1 MILIAN
7 GYVGVSPL
15 LALIA
20 LIIGNIMA
28 TNASAINPKRPNPNN
43 RISGIQIIE

>member
-20 LIIGNIMA
+20 LIIGNIIA
-28 TNASAINPKRPNPNN
+28 IKANAINPNNPKPRNKIN
-43 RISGIQIIE
+43 GTQIIE